1 MKRTETILIVDDDSV
16 NLMLVRKL
24 ISQRYNYEL
33 LEAIDGDSALAI
45 ARSNPELDLILLD
58 VQMPDISGIEVC
70 RQLKEDESTRNI
82 PIVLISAVHTNDASI
97 REGLEAGADG
107 YITKPIEDNMLKAW
121 IQAALRIN
129 ALTRALDAKDAPVHE
144 DIDDLLQH
152 FTKLSHDVNNP
163 LQSVMTSADL
173 LGMELDYR
181 EEMLSVIQ
189 NLQDSA
195 ERIAQLVGEASR
207 QAKIFKQAHEAKQDS

>member
-45 ARSNPELDLILLD
+45 ARSNPDLDLILLD

-70 RQLKEDESTRNI
+70 RQLKADESTRNI

-129 ALTRALDAKDAPVHE
+129 ALTRALDAKDTPVHE

-189 NLQDSA
+189 NLQESA

-207 QAKIFKQAHEAKQDS
+207 QAKIFQQAHEAKQDT

>member
-45 ARSNPELDLILLD
+45 ARSNPDLDLILLD

-70 RQLKEDESTRNI
+70 RQLKQDEATRNI

-97 REGLEAGADG
+97 REGLDAGADG

-129 ALTRALDAKDAPVHE
+129 ELTRALDAKDAPVHE
-144 DIDDLLQH
+144 DIDDLLEH

-189 NLQDSA
+189 NLQESA

-207 QAKIFKQAHEAKQDS
+207 QAKIFKQAHEAK

>member
-45 ARSNPELDLILLD
+45 ARSNPDLDLILLD

-70 RQLKEDESTRNI
+70 RQLKADESTRNI

-129 ALTRALDAKDAPVHE
+129 ALTRALDAKDAPVHK

-189 NLQDSA
+189 NLQESA

-207 QAKIFKQAHEAKQDS
+207 QAKIFKQAHEAKQDT

>member
-1 MKRTETILIVDDDSV
+1 MKRNETILIVDDDSV

-45 ARSNPELDLILLD
+45 ARSNPDLDLILLD

-70 RQLKEDESTRNI
+70 RQLKQDESTRNI

-97 REGLEAGADG
+97 REGLDAGADG

-144 DIDDLLQH
+144 DIDDLLEH

-181 EEMLSVIQ
+181 EEMVSVIQ
-189 NLQDSA
+189 NLQESA

-207 QAKIFKQAHEAKQDS
+207 QAKIFKQAHEAKQAN